1 MKKLSLWIALGCSVL
16 LATAK
21 PALQADKF
29 REYGKQMQTLT
40 QKYLDANEADK
51 ASLVI
56 DKWMNDY
63 YDLPAV
69 HQKMMKDELAQM
81 LFTQS
86 RVYATQNKT
95 EKAKKALKD
104 AIQAGFSDYQSAASA
119 PELNQV
125 RSDEEVAKLLESI
138 KG

>member
-1 MKKLSLWIALGCSVL
+1 MKKLSLWIALGFSAL

-29 REYGKQMQTLT
+29 HDYGVQMQTLT

-51 ASLVI
+51 AAQVV
-56 DKWMNDY
+56 DKWMADY

-69 HQKMMKDELAQM
+69 HQKMMKQDLAAM

-86 RVYATQNKT
+86 RVYAVQNQND
-95 EKAKKALKD
+95 KAVKALKA
-104 AIQAGFSDYQSAASA
+104 AINAGFTDYRQAADA
-119 PELNQV
+119 PELTTV
-125 RSDEEVAKLLESI
+125 RGDEEVVKLLESI